1 MYKRQI
7 GNNPVSLSGGEKQK
21 VALARAL
28 ITGRSFFIFDEP
40 TAAMDPMA
48 ENTFYTK
55 LKNVFVGRSGI
66 IISHRL
72 ATAKLADK
80 IILINN
86 SSVSEIGS
94 HDELMRNKGLY
105 AEMFEK
111 QAVWYA
117 STDSED
123 NGEAT

>member
-1 MYKRQI
+1 M
-7 GNNPVSLSGGEKQK
+7 
-21 VALARAL
+21 
-28 ITGRSFFIFDEP
+28 
-40 TAAMDPMA
+40 
-48 ENTFYTK
+48 
-55 LKNVFVGRSGI
+55 GRSGI